1 MAYFQPGSD
10 PEFFVKPQVGE
21 LLPLDTEGTLIT
33 VGFKPRMYSRKYK
46 ATLAIQVSTMK
57 AIVKMFDVTKV
68 IKWHW
73 KKRFLTMIPD
83 KELVALSFKSQHIS
97 TALSCFNFLL
107 FSKELLKV
115 KYNTKL
121 PPLVENKLFSF
132 NVKELWKINN
142 DCNVI
147 CIVILYSVITCSK
160 TLDFETFG

>member
-68 IKWHW
+68 IK
-73 KKRFLTMIPD
+73 
-83 KELVALSFKSQHIS
+83 
-97 TALSCFNFLL
+97 
-107 FSKELLKV
+107 
-115 KYNTKL
+115 
-121 PPLVENKLFSF
+121 
-132 NVKELWKINN
+132 
-142 DCNVI
+142 
-147 CIVILYSVITCSK
+147 
-160 TLDFETFG
+160 